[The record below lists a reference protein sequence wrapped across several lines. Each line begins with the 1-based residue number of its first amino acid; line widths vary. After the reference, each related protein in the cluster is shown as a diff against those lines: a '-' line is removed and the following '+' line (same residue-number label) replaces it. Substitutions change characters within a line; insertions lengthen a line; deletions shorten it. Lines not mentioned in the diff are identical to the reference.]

1 MTAIERE
8 TKETRVRVA
17 LEPAPGEI
25 RIETGEAFLDHML
38 ETLAR
43 YAGWSLTVDARGD
56 LRHHLIEDVA
66 ITLGASVRT
75 AFAGPRARFGHR
87 VIPMDDALVEVA
99 LDFGG
104 RAFYRGPLP
113 SSLYDHWMRSFAT
126 EAGLTLH
133 VKVRRGRD
141 RHHVVEAG
149 FKALGL
155 ALRDALAPA
164 EAMGSTKG
172 AVRWEPP
179 AC

>member
-8 TKETRVRVA
+8 TQETRVRVA

-38 ETLAR
+38 QTLAR
-43 YAGWSLTVDARGD
+43 YAGWSLAVDAKGD

-66 ITLGASVRT
+66 ITLGASVRS
-75 AFAGPRARFGHR
+75 AFAGRRARFGHR

-104 RAFYRGPLP
+104 RAFYQGPLP

-155 ALRDALAPA
+155 ALKDALAPA